1 VIPFVDYRNDP
12 SNGGT
17 YIAGDAGH
25 DTYDVPFVEPEAVAA
40 PFPDNGIQ
48 FVDIGGTSSP
58 DGSSNGSAT
67 EPEQSYRP
75 TLAGYSPSIDEAL
88 SFERAVTGAP
98 AEDQI
103 APFADPLILTSD
115 GSP

>member
-1 VIPFVDYRNDP
+1 VTIDYRNNP

-17 YIAGDAGH
+17 YTPGDAGH
-25 DTYDVPFVEPEAVAA
+25 DSYDVPFVQPESIVP

-58 DGSSNGSAT
+58 DGSNNGSAT
-67 EPEQSYRP
+67 EPGETYRP

-88 SFERAVTGAP
+88 TFERAVTGEP
-98 AEDQI
+98 AEGFLP
-103 APFADPLILTSD
+103 PF
-115 GSP
+115 GSPDIL